1 MPIFVAK
8 FDSCDCIPIPDFV
21 FRAENMVSAVI
32 KCQEVLDRMEK
43 EIGDAHSAPT
53 IDGIEQMGFEIMD
66 EEGINDVI
74 EFLKVM
80 VEK

>member
-21 FRAENMVSAVI
+21 FRADDMVSAVI
-32 KCQEVLDRMEK
+32 KCQEVLDRLEK
-43 EIGDAHSAPT
+43 EIKDSHSIPT
-53 IDGIEQMGFEIMD
+53 IDAIEQMPFEIMD
-66 EEGINDVI
+66 EEGVSDVL
-74 EFLKVM
+74 EFLRDC

>member
-21 FRAENMVSAVI
+21 FRADDMVSAVI
-32 KCQEVLDRMEK
+32 KCQDVLDSLEK
-43 EIGDAHSAPT
+43 IIGDAHSIPT
-53 IDGIEQMGFEIMD
+53 IDAIEQMGFEIMD
-66 EEGINDVI
+66 EEGVNDVI
-74 EFLKVM
+74 EFLKEM